1 MAIYDVV
8 GARKAGLSFTD
19 IADYLAQGT
28 EYDLE
33 GARKA
38 GISDKDIVEY
48 LNRTGASAWETFKT
62 SAAQEVGSE
71 IRGIAQLL
79 GKEPTD
85 TEQESLARQMEAEN
99 PMAGLAGRVVGGLAN
114 PSTLLPGAMFGKGAK
129 ALIQSGAAAGGISG
143 ALQPQYTED
152 DLGRLAS
159 TAVGAA
165 GGATLVGVLLGGTK
179 AVQKVINKL
188 TGKIEEIP
196 TTKLDPEIHTPT
208 EPTKVQESFTP
219 SGKPI
224 PDVVKL
230 QDNNPIPL
238 IQAIE
243 DAEVRAKVEE
253 DLAKGDFTSF
263 YREVPFRNGEMPLFR
278 MENAF
283 GADNPYRQA
292 NIDARAELGLKAL
305 DENQKQLHVLYKLF
319 SPQLRAEL
327 DDRSLRQLFP
337 EDVAINLAMLRK
349 QEEVLPAE
357 VVNALAP
364 LAKRTAGNHQIMSEL
379 YEQGIA
385 QGMRQEELL
394 EMFAPEILAFRPIIS
409 VIGSGSNA
417 GASLK
422 AMDTFKKAFGVSVR
436 DIRNYLKTQGK
447 ADSQAIGDYLDAIS
461 VIRKSNDPLLNKDA
475 AVLDL
480 ANKTLNTP
488 GWNDKFGE
496 FTVNSYISGLS
507 TLSVNALSGIA
518 KVGLLSAE
526 KFLNALN
533 PFSAVKLGEV
543 IPAYKGLMQGAM
555 EGLYFAKE
563 GFIKGT
569 PLDTDL
575 TDVTGRRL
583 AGAIGTSPDSSKFA
597 KLAGRAIRIPGKAS
611 VGIDEFFKS
620 VFRRMEL
627 NALAFRMADSG
638 KYGDPEA
645 VFRVLKNVD
654 TRDKNW
660 KNNILKAE
668 GISGF
673 SDTAREALIKDVTR
687 FAKQATFQADLGDF
701 GRKIV
706 AARAQH
712 PGLAWL
718 VPFVKTPI
726 NIMKDAVSYTPLGF
740 AMREVVGY
748 NSQGKAILRKLPRD
762 VATARTAMGLGIILG
777 LGDLLESGQITG
789 SYPNDPA
796 ERAKWLAAR
805 IPEYSIKIGD
815 RWVSYARLEPIATV
829 VGSSVDGLKAFKDY
843 FKKPAYDQK
852 KGQELAIDLVS
863 GITKNIASKTFLEGI
878 SNFMQAAHDPT
889 RYGQAFVNSFAGL
902 VVPSIAAAPARYNDP
917 NARIVSSFGEAI
929 ANRLPNVPGLGE
941 ALNTIT
947 GGYIPGTREALPIAS
962 NIFGGERPNPSAGLA
977 SITGIQIAPA
987 NQTFL
992 QNEVVRLDFKY
1003 SPVDKSLKSV
1013 DLNPQDQA
1021 MYQKIASDYADKLLN
1036 NMVQSSAYQNAKDPM
1051 KNYLLE
1057 LAMKQSRKAA
1067 TNQMFSYKMKDP
1079 EYRAQYLIEQ
1089 RKKKGLE

>member
-1 MAIYDVV
+1 MAFDTI
-8 GARKAGLSFTD
+8 AAKKAGYTEEE
-19 IADYLAQGT
+19 IAQYLASNTEFDYQGAIKSGYKPNEILT
-28 EYDLE
+28 
-33 GARKA
+33 
-38 GISDKDIVEY
+38 Y
-48 LNRTGASAWETFKT
+48 LNRTGATPFETFKAA
-62 SAAQEVGSE
+62 AAQEVGSE
-71 IRGIAQLL
+71 VRGIAQML
-79 GKEPTD
+79 GREPTD
-85 TEQESLARQMEAEN
+85 TAEESRARQMEAEN
-99 PMAGLAGRVVGGLAN
+99 PASGLAGRIVGGLVN

-129 ALIQSGAAAGGISG
+129 ALVQSGAAAGGISG
-143 ALQPQYTED
+143 FLQPQYTEE
-152 DLGRLAS
+152 DLGRVAS
-159 TAVGAA
+159 TAVGAV
-165 GGATLVGVLLGGTK
+165 GGATIVGALLGGTK

-188 TGKIEEIP
+188 TGKVEEIP

-219 SGKPI
+219 SGNPI

-243 DAEVRAKVEE
+243 DAEIRTKVEE
-253 DLAKGDFTSF
+253 DLSQGNFSSF
-263 YREVPFRNGEMPLFR
+263 FSEVPFRTTDIPVFR
-278 MENAF
+278 AENAF
-283 GADNPYRQA
+283 GEDNPYRQV
-292 NIDARAELGLKAL
+292 NIDARAALGLKQLTESEKML
-305 DENQKQLHVLYKLF
+305 DVIYKLM

-327 DDRSLRQLFP
+327 DNTTISKVFP
-337 EDVAINLAMLRK
+337 QEVAQQLAMLRK
-349 QEEVLPAE
+349 KEEVLPVE
-357 VVNALAP
+357 VIRALDPVINNATENIKL
-364 LAKRTAGNHQIMSEL
+364 MSEL
-379 YEQGIA
+379 YEQGVA
-385 QGMRQEELL
+385 QGLKPDEVLT
-394 EMFAPEILAFRPIIS
+394 MFAPEMAAYRSLWS
-409 VIGSGSNA
+409 VYGSASNA
-417 GASLK
+417 AKALRQQQEVIKQVGFGVPELRAYLK
-422 AMDTFKKAFGVSVR
+422 A
-436 DIRNYLKTQGK
+436 QGK
-447 ADSQAIGDYLDAIS
+447 EDFKGFGDFMDAVS
-461 VIRKSNDPLLNKDA
+461 AIRKSTDPFINKNGA
-475 AVLDL
+475 INDL
-480 ANKTLNTP
+480 ASRTLNTP

-518 KVGLLSAE
+518 KIGLLSAE

-533 PFSAVKLGEV
+533 PLSAVKLGEV

-569 PLDTDL
+569 PLDADL
-575 TDVTGRRL
+575 TDISGSRL

-597 KLAGRAIRIPGKAS
+597 KLAGRVIRTPGKAS

-638 KYGDPEA
+638 KYGDPET
-645 VFRVLKNVD
+645 VFRILKNVD
-654 TRDKNW
+654 TKDKNW
-660 KNNILKAE
+660 KDNIYKAE
-668 GISGF
+668 GISGL
-673 SDTAREALIKDVTR
+673 SDTAREALVKDVTR

-718 VPFVKTPI
+718 IPFVKTPI

-748 NSQGKAILRKLPRD
+748 NSQGKAILRAIPTD
-762 VATARTAMGLGIILG
+762 VRMARTAMGLGVVLG
-777 LGDLLESGQITG
+777 LGDLLENNQITG

-796 ERAKWLAAR
+796 ERAKWMAAQ

-815 RWVSYARLEPIATV
+815 QWVSYARLEPIATV
-829 VGSSVDGLKAFKDY
+829 VGSSVDGLKAFKD
-843 FKKPAYDQK
+843 FAKKPSYDQK

-902 VVPSIAAAPARYNDP
+902 VVPSIVAAPARGFDP
-917 NARIVSSFGEAI
+917 NSRIVTSFGEAV

-941 ALNTIT
+941 ALSTAT
-947 GGYIPGTREALPIAS
+947 LGYIPGTREALPIAS
-962 NIFGGERPNPSAGLA
+962 NIFGGERPNPSTGFAA
-977 SITGIQIAPA
+977 ITGIQTAPA
-987 NQTFL
+987 NQSLL
-992 QNEVVRLDFKY
+992 QNEVVRVNFKY
-1003 SPVDKSLKSV
+1003 SPVDKSLKDV

-1021 MYQKIASDYADKLLN
+1021 MYQKLASDYADRILN
-1036 NMVQSSAYQNAKDPM
+1036 RVVETPGYQNAADPM
-1051 KNYLLE
+1051 KRYILE
-1057 LAMKQSRKAA
+1057 QYMKKARSAA
-1067 TNQMFSYKMKDP
+1067 TKEMFSYKLRDP
-1079 EYRAQYLIEQ
+1079 EYRAQYIIEQ
-1089 RKKKGLE
+1089 RKKRGLEE

>member
-19 IADYLAQGT
+19 IADYLSQGT
-28 EYDLE
+28 EYDVT

-38 GISDKDIVEY
+38 GVSDKDIVEY
-48 LNRTGASAWETFKT
+48 LNRTEMSAMEAFKT
-62 SAAQEVGSE
+62 TAAQEVGSE
-71 IRGIAQLL
+71 VRGIKQIF
-79 GKEPTD
+79 GQEPTD
-85 TEQESLARQMEAEN
+85 TAEESFARQAEAQY
-99 PMAGLAGRVVGGLAN
+99 PLAGLAGRVVGGLVN
-114 PSTLLPGAMFGKGAK
+114 PSTLIPGAAIAKGAK
-129 ALIQSGAAAGGISG
+129 AFIGSGAAIGGISG

-152 DLGRLAS
+152 DLSRGTS
-159 TAVGAA
+159 AA
-165 GGATLVGVLLGGTK
+165 LGVVGGASLTAALLGGTK

-188 TGKIEEIP
+188 TGKVEEIP

-219 SGKPI
+219 SGSPI

-263 YREVPFRNGEMPLFR
+263 YREVPFRNGEMPVFR

-305 DENQKQLHVLYKLF
+305 DENQKQLDVLSKLF

-337 EDVAINLAMLRK
+337 EDVATNLAMLRK

-385 QGMRQEELL
+385 QGMRPAELL
-394 EMFAPEILAFRPIIS
+394 EMFAPEILAYRPIIS

-417 GASLK
+417 GAALK
-422 AMDTFKKAFGVSVR
+422 SMDNFKKAFGVSVR
-436 DIRNYLKTQGK
+436 DVRNYLKTQGK
-447 ADSQAIGDYLDAIS
+447 ADSQAVGDYLDAIS
-461 VIRKSNDPLLNKDA
+461 VIRKSKDPLLNKDA

-496 FTVNSYISGLS
+496 FAVNSYISGVA
-507 TLSVNALSGIA
+507 TLSVNALSGVA
-518 KVGLLSAE
+518 KIGLLSAE
-526 KFLNALN
+526 RFLNALN
-533 PFSAVKLGEV
+533 PFSATKLGEV

-563 GFIKGT
+563 GFIRGS
-569 PLDTDL
+569 PLDADL
-575 TDVTGRRL
+575 TDITGRRF
-583 AGAIGTSPDSSKFA
+583 AGAIGTSPDSTRFA
-597 KLAGRAIRIPGKAS
+597 QIAGKVIRTPGQAS

-627 NALAFRMADSG
+627 NAKAFRMADSG
-638 KYGDPEA
+638 KYGDPET
-645 VFRVLKNVD
+645 VFRILKNVD
-654 TRDKNW
+654 TKDKNW
-660 KNNILKAE
+660 KDNILKAE
-668 GISGF
+668 GISGL

-718 VPFVKTPI
+718 IPFVKTPI
-726 NIMKDAVSYTPLGF
+726 NIMKDALSYTPAGF
-740 AMREVVGY
+740 IMKEVVGY
-748 NSQGKAILRKLPRD
+748 TSQGKAITRAIPRD
-762 VATARTAMGLGIILG
+762 VALARATMGLGVVLG
-777 LGDLLESGQITG
+777 LGDLVTSGEITG

-796 ERAKWLAAR
+796 ERAKWMAAK
-805 IPEYSIKIGD
+805 IPEYSIKIGNN
-815 RWVSYARLEPIATV
+815 WVSYARLEPVATV
-829 VGSSVDGLKAFKDY
+829 VGSTVDGIKAVQDFV
-843 FKKPAYDQK
+843 KKPSYDEK
-852 KGQELAIDLVS
+852 RTKELAIDLVS
-863 GITKNIASKTFLEGI
+863 GVTKNIASKTFLEGI
-878 SNFMQAAHDPT
+878 SNLLQAAHDPT
-889 RYGQAFVNSFAGL
+889 RYGEAFVNSFAGL
-902 VVPSIAAAPARYNDP
+902 VVPAIVAAPARYQDP
-917 NARIVSSFGEAI
+917 YGRIVTGFGEAVQARI
-929 ANRLPNVPGLGE
+929 PDFGLG
-941 ALNTIT
+941 LP
-947 GGYIPGTREALPIAS
+947 IPSRQELPIAS
-962 NIFGGERPNPSAGLA
+962 NLFGGERRNPAQGMAALTGL
-977 SITGIQIAPA
+977 QIAPA
-987 NQTFL
+987 EQTPL
-992 QNEVVRLDFKY
+992 QAEVTRLDFKY
-1003 SPVDKSLKSV
+1003 SPVDKNLRGV
-1013 DLNPQDQA
+1013 DLSGEDQA
-1021 MYQKIASDYADKLLN
+1021 TYQKISSDFADRILN
-1036 NMVQSSAYQNAKDPM
+1036 NTIQTAAYQRAKEPM
-1051 KNYLLE
+1051 KNFILE
-1057 LAMKQSRKAA
+1057 DSMRKARKAA
-1067 TNQMFSYKMKDP
+1067 TDTFFAYKMREP
-1079 EYRAQYLIEQ
+1079 EYRSQYILAQ
-1089 RKKKGLE
+1089 RKKRGLEE